1 MWCIP
6 KLTAE
11 FKERMENL
19 LELYLKPLDPK
30 EPVVCLDEKSKQL
43 LEDSRYGMPMEPGKT
58 AVRDYEYVRKG
69 TANIFVGIEP
79 KGGKHFTEVTPRR
92 TKHDYAKFFQDL
104 IAHYPEADRIHI
116 VQDNLN
122 THSEASLIA
131 AFGKRKTR
139 KIMKRIEFHFT
150 PKHASWLNMAE
161 IEIGVL
167 SRQCL
172 KRRIPSMKML
182 VQEVRAWT
190 EQQNKTRRKINWK
203 FDREKAQKIFPT
215 LY

>member
-19 LELYLKPLDPK
+19 LELYLKPLNPK

-43 LEDSRYGMPMEPGKT
+43 VEDSRYGMPMKPGKT

-69 TANIFVGIEP
+69 TANIFVGVEP
-79 KGGKHFTEVTPRR
+79 KGGKHFAEVTKRR
-92 TKHDYAKFFQDL
+92 TKQDYAKFIQKVME
-104 IAHYPEADRIHI
+104 HYPEADCIHI

-122 THSEASLIA
+122 THSEKSLIVL
-131 AFGKRKTR
+131 FGKRKTK
-139 KIMKRIEFHFT
+139 KIMKRIKFHFT

-161 IEIGVL
+161 IEIGIL
-167 SRQCL
+167 TRQCL
-172 KRRIPSMKML
+172 QRRIPSMKML
-182 VQEVRAWT
+182 TREVRAWKN
-190 EQQNKTRRKINWK
+190 QQNEAKRIINWK
-203 FDREKAQKIFPT
+203 FNRDKAQKIFPS